1 MIPLPRLP
9 LHEAVFKNDIVK
21 VSALLRDAKDPNLAT
36 PEVTDFVRVNLA
48 CVAYTCTVLYT
59 LKKGHREGVYLA
71 VCCKGSYPCH
81 ASGNRDFVLFDLLSV
96 HLYLNITKVWTLYI
110 VVLVTK

>member
-1 MIPLPRLP
+1 MPRLP

-48 CVAYTCTVLYT
+48 CVAYTSTVLYT
-59 LKKGHREGVYLA
+59 IFKKETAKVFTLLY
-71 VCCKGSYPCH
+71 VV
-81 ASGNRDFVLFDLLSV
+81 RDPILTTPVVTETLFCLT
-96 HLYLNITKVWTLYI
+96 Y
-110 VVLVTK
+110 